1 MTMIFQGAG
10 QIRSHVGDA
19 IGQPGSEYERAR
31 RFQDALRQGMDNSQ
45 AAEFVEESYF
55 YDEHRMSRA
64 QWLAA
69 RAAWA
74 KDDAKTAVLE
84 SVEADTP
91 PYPPVK
97 GSPVAESSYRN
108 YCLWVADMGRDVAR
122 LERVLQGTEADREAV
137 PALQARRASLLSRL
151 ATRTAAWL
159 SGEASPEEPTAIAV
173 AAGVLTNRGLASA
186 TETETQ
192 QWQM

>member
-19 IGQPGSEYERAR
+19 IGQNSSEHERAR
-31 RFQDALRQGMDNSQ
+31 RHQYFLSEGMDNEQ
-45 AAEFVEESYF
+45 ARQAVEDSFFE
-55 YDEHRMSRA
+55 DEHRIPRQ

-69 RAAWA
+69 RAFHAESDR
-74 KDDAKTAVLE
+74 KDAVLS
-84 SVEADTP
+84 SVEGDPPYTPVADTP
-91 PYPPVK
+91 RY
-97 GSPVAESSYRN
+97 ESAYRN
-108 YCLWVADMGRDVAR
+108 YNRWVADMGRDVAR
-122 LERVLQGTEADREAV
+122 LERVLAGTEADREAV